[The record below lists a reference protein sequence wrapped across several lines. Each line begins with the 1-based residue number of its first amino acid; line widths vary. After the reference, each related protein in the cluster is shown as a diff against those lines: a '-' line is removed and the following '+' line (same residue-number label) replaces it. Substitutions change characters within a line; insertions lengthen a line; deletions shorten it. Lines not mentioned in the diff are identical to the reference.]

1 VSYLDVRQ
9 NLRSL
14 AAVTV
19 ARFVAR
25 RDKRRVT
32 RSRAMCDR
40 SSSRFFL
47 RFSPNPLLNNPHDA
61 PPFFLSENMYQKTSL
76 TKKRVPFIRLLVDL
90 KTDNA
95 QVSEYDVHESRAT
108 RLVGDSKRFMTV
120 SFTRDSNSKNIKS
133 WLEEMTQPGKSITF
147 DGQEYAS
154 YDQTLSRLH
163 LLN

>member
-1 VSYLDVRQ
+1 VTEVR
-9 NLRSL
+9 LL
-14 AAVTV
+14 AVP
-19 ARFVAR
+19 
-25 RDKRRVT
+25 
-32 RSRAMCDR
+32 
-40 SSSRFFL
+40 
-47 RFSPNPLLNNPHDA
+47 SPNPLPNNPHDA

-108 RLVGDSKRFMTV
+108 RLVGDSRRFMTV